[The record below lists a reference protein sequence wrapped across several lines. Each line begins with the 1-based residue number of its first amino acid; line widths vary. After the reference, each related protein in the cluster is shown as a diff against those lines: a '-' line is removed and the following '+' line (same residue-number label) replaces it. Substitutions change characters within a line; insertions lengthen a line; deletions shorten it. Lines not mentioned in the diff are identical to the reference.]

1 MKKKYLLIGNN
12 IISDYFKNHEDFD
25 VVSYNWIWD
34 TKDSFELLA
43 SYEAVVYCEEK
54 KEGKVTELLS
64 VNSTVP
70 TNIAY
75 YLENDDVRFIYI
87 STADL
92 YNGNYEWEKTKE
104 NLNDLNSSSPYL
116 LTKRLAELCIEE
128 KGGLILRIKNPFS
141 EHYHPDNWLVKALG
155 SETPSNWMDCHT
167 YLPDFERALFVLL
180 TQKKNGIFNVVQNET
195 GSDLYYLQL
204 LNIPKFK
211 NFGPDQDGQDGDIP
225 ENKVGADVNSK
236 KIQNYVLLQPMNFAV
251 IYSYEK
257 LKDKLDNAV

>member
-12 IISDYFKNHEDFD
+12 IISDYFKNHDDFE
-25 VVSYNWIWD
+25 VVPYNWIYNIN
-34 TKDSFELLA
+34 DSFELMA

-54 KEGKVTELLS
+54 KEGRVTDLLAI
-64 VNSTVP
+64 NTTVP

-75 YLENDDVRFIYI
+75 YLEKDAVQFVYI

-104 NLNDLNSSSPYL
+104 ELEDLNSSSAYL
-116 LTKRLAELCIEE
+116 LTKRLAEKCIEE
-128 KGGLILRIKNPFS
+128 RGGMILRVKNSFS
-141 EHYHPDNWLVKALG
+141 EHYHPDNWIVKALK
-155 SETPSNWMDCHT
+155 SETPSNWMDCHS
-167 YLPDFERALFVLL
+167 YLPDLERAIMVLL
-180 TQKKNGIFNVVQNET
+180 NQKKKGIFNVVQNET

-204 LNIPKFK
+204 LNLPKYK
-211 NFGPDQDGQDGDIP
+211 DLDIDQDGDVS
-225 ENKVGADVNSK
+225 ENRVGADVNSK

-257 LKDKLDNAV
+257 LKDKLDNAT